1 MSEITELKNQVEGL
15 ERLLVIYNRYS
26 SIRPEIWTWEK
37 LGGRKDSSDWGERH
51 STVTH
56 EDLMVQN
63 LEKESTSLY
72 AKGTELAKSLGFP
85 QLGGGSTTQSW
96 LNQAKNQLQ
105 RAESEEKIKNEENQK
120 KKQLLQ
126 IQSQINSIN
135 LKAVLIPDDGR
146 NPNIKRM
153 NTLSQKN
160 AQINTKKLTEQAQQ
174 LTRQIELE
182 EIMQKTQTIS
192 QIQIQD
198 VTFNEQVNSGDFNET
213 PITDIN
219 LSGGCSECSTT
230 KDQIDPILEKEGYHT
245 MPDGSLMKDTD
256 MEKGN
261 NMKMAGIAAV
271 AVGLGYLILKN
282 K

>member
-219 LSGGCSECSTT
+219 VSGGCSECTGT
-230 KDQIDPILEKEGYHT
+230 KSVDPIIKKGYHT

>member
-1 MSEITELKNQVEGL
+1 MSEITELKNKVQGL
-15 ERLLVIYNRYS
+15 EKLLIIFNRYN

-37 LGGRKDSSDWGERH
+37 LGGRKDSTAFGERY

-85 QLGGGSTTQSW
+85 QMGGGSTTQSW

-105 RAESEEKIKNEENQK
+105 QAESQEKIKNEENQK

-219 LSGGCSECSTT
+219 VSGGCSECSTT